1 MVAVDYCH
9 RMGVTNR
16 DIKLENFLLDSSP
29 RPLLKL
35 ADFGFSKDAVQ
46 HSAPST
52 LVGTP
57 AYLAPEVVLNRPGQH
72 YDGQHADVWSSGVA
86 LYVMA
91 TGQYPFCRAAD
102 EGHVTKQRMNA
113 MLRRIAAARFEEPRC
128 SPELRDLL
136 GKILVREPEGRLDI
150 KVSCIFAGRSRSLP
164 PAPSRCRTPPRSDPV
179 QGIMQH
185 PWVTKDM
192 ASGMLAFNDS
202 FVGAGSKQ
210 AASEAVLLDVRA
222 LVKEAATV
230 RRSPGDEAAGQVP
243 QQLDTEDTKLP
254 PRENSSTTRL
264 INELMTGQRRDPG
277 PRLSG
282 RHRRS
287 G

>member
-16 DIKLENFLLDSSP
+16 DIKLENILLDSSP

-150 KVSCIFAGRSRSLP
+150 K
-164 PAPSRCRTPPRSDPV
+164 
-179 QGIMQH
+179 GIMQH